1 MNIKLLTFLATSSLV
16 MCVASAQAEITVR
29 DAWVRATPGAAKVT
43 SGYAVL
49 SNSGPEDDVLI
60 SVQTPT
66 ATMAHLH
73 ASADTDGVMRME
85 GVKELTVP
93 AGKDVAL
100 APGGYHVMVMNLATS
115 LKTGEEIP
123 LIFSFKKQGAVK
135 VMAKVMPLAFGGG
148 PLPKTSHPD
157 HH

>member
-1 MNIKLLTFLATSSLV
+1 MNIELHTFLVISSLV
-16 MCVASAQAEITVR
+16 MGVTSARAEVTVK
-29 DAWVRATPGAAKVT
+29 DAWVRATSGAAKVT

-60 SVQTPT
+60 SIQTP
-66 ATMAHLH
+66 AAAMAHLH
-73 ASADTDGVMRME
+73 ASADKDGIMRME
-85 GVKELTVP
+85 GVKDLAVP

-100 APGGYHVMVMNLATS
+100 APGGYHVMVMDLENS

-135 VMAKVMPLAFGGG
+135 VMAKVMPLSYGGG
-148 PLPKTSHPD
+148 SPPEAGQK
-157 HH
+157 HHN